1 MTCRAEEIL
10 GSSWTVLVD
19 GNHTDSLESL
29 RYRLCE
35 LGTLKTIVDF
45 WSFWNSFGGE
55 NDLLERLPQTCNI
68 RMFRSIVNTANPVND
83 LYLRWGGKWIID
95 CAPQDIARA
104 FFMLLIAGATENV
117 SENCI
122 GIVLSKNQKE
132 FTITVWTKQFD
143 ASDEMNLK
151 MILGSTCEDSVYE
164 RLRGPD
170 ENDPPDE
177 IISLRIPASGPR
189 KKIKMKEFKLLQN
202 HESALIMPKS
212 LENFKWSDI
221 FKSSSGKD
229 SSRPAVVD
237 PKYSSVVDT
246 LVAEYNPYFDFEV
259 VPDLNPARQQLLNAE
274 GCVVCGKQFVSE
286 YEGKY
291 MILRCKLLH
300 CQHVIVLDDL
310 QEKNINVLKKYHCT
324 SFFDVYRVNQD
335 DPSMS
340 PFPRDPLGTKR
351 QCALRLQVC
360 HLLNDKMLLDL
371 AFGQENHLST
381 LQDTRSGVEF
391 LQVSLPDPTNDGLVQ
406 TAKDAGNY
414 PGVNYFKILRARFV
428 VSVKDHLTGYVHDA
442 NFDLTSNV
450 SNGACFK
457 LRHEDQQSGNS
468 VTIGLVRT
476 HIKGEGDVNVIK
488 FVRYDFNADARALA
502 KDASHGPQRH
512 YVHIP
517 SHAPMTM
524 SPTTGSREPP
534 NFPNSPHDFN
544 DNHGRPNEAPV
555 VMRSKGY
562 PRGGPP
568 RHLGPPPDSVAHA
581 KLSESSGGMPPNHR
595 LVCRTPPSPSDLYTN
610 PYHQSQRS
618 PHQSFHGS
626 HGYPPHLSIDH
637 PTMGPPPNHRSPRS
651 PASRSEHLPPSYHHR
666 DLQHEEHT
674 MERMVARHQ
683 ASPRGYEHVM
693 DPNSAERP
701 PPHSPHRSRH
711 PSMGYSPHGPPPG
724 HHGPPAHSPPG
735 HGHAGPHPASPN
747 RGSHSSP
754 HPHSPHA
761 QNAAMRKGSYGPG
774 RGMGGPGYNT
784 SFPQVNDRA
793 EEDEN
798 AISHLIGRVV
808 YLAKSES
815 GSRFVQ
821 EKVGNPRYLKVF
833 FQEMKKRLPEL
844 MTDNFGHYA
853 VETLFTHCS
862 SNQRI
867 TLLQNLGPSLPNV
880 ACHKQGSFSVQ
891 SLINAISS
899 KEEILLMKDYL
910 KRELHRIILSC
921 PGHYVILRFITRFG
935 WPCSDFVSDLLA
947 SNVVGFATDHYG
959 LRVMKATFD
968 SASPGAKL
976 EKNREGAHNG
986 QRRLF
991 DAVVEHTN
999 SLAENQYGNYI
1010 IQHLFDIG
1018 SPSTT
1023 DQVKQK
1029 MVGRYVR
1036 YSKQKFSSNVVEKCL
1051 KHSAQEYSK
1060 DRNWSSQIVQELLGS
1075 AKELISDKYGNY
1087 CLQTALST
1095 IADNPQLVI
1104 EFIVT
1109 VKPHLEGLRVNV
1121 RNKWGK
1127 LLAVAQ
1133 QSANSHIVVES
1144 TAV

>member
-1 MTCRAEEIL
+1 MNSKAEEL

-19 GNHTDSLESL
+19 GNSTDELANL

-45 WSFWNSFGGE
+45 WRFWNSFGGE
-55 NDLLERLPQTCNI
+55 NDLIERLPQTCNI
-68 RMFRSIVNTANPVND
+68 RMFRSNVNLSNAQND
-83 LYLRWGGKWIID
+83 PYLRWGGKWIVD

-104 FFMLLIAGATENV
+104 FFMLLIASATENV

-122 GIVLSKNQKE
+122 GVVLSKNQKD
-132 FTITVWTKQFD
+132 FSITVWTKQFHE
-143 ASDEMNLK
+143 SDEMNLK
-151 MILGSTCEDSVYE
+151 MIMGSICDDLVYKPLQE
-164 RLRGPD
+164 EI
-170 ENDPPDE
+170 ENDPQ
-177 IISLRIPASGPR
+177 RKIPSQGPR
-189 KKIKMKEFKLLQN
+189 KKIKTKEFKRLQN
-202 HESALIMPKS
+202 HETALVMPKS
-212 LENFKWSDI
+212 LENFKWGDI
-221 FKSSSGKD
+221 FKPGSSKEAT
-229 SSRPAVVD
+229 RPTIVD
-237 PKYSSVVDT
+237 PKYSGVVDT
-246 LVAEYNPYFDFEV
+246 LVGEFNPYFDFEV
-259 VPDLNPARQQLLNAE
+259 VPDLNRARQQLLSAE
-274 GCVVCGKQFVSE
+274 GCVVCGKQYIPE
-286 YEGKY
+286 YQGKY

-300 CQHVIVLDDL
+300 CQHIIVLDDL

-324 SFFDVYRVNQD
+324 SFFDVFRVNQD

-351 QCALRLQVC
+351 QCALRLQLC

-371 AFGQENHLST
+371 AFGQEKHLST
-381 LQDTRSGVEF
+381 LKDARTGVEF
-391 LQVSLPDPTNDGLVQ
+391 LQVSLPDPSNDVLVQ

-414 PGVNYFKILRARFV
+414 VGPNFFKILRARFV
-428 VSVKDHLTGYVHDA
+428 VSVKDNITGFVHDA

-457 LRHEDQQSGNS
+457 LRHVDQQSGNS

-476 HIKGEGDVNVIK
+476 HIEGEGDVTVIK
-488 FVRYDFNADARALA
+488 FVRYDFADTNPPPEH
-502 KDASHGPQRH
+502 SQI
-512 YVHIP
+512 YVNIP
-517 SHAPMTM
+517 SHATMTM
-524 SPTTGSREPP
+524 SPTPQGREPAHAYGRI
-534 NFPNSPHDFN
+534 HDYP
-544 DNHGRPNEAPV
+544 DSAGPEPP
-555 VMRSKGY
+555 MRSKNY
-562 PRGGPP
+562 RSP
-568 RHLGPPPDSVAHA
+568 RHPGPPPDSANMPLNDV
-581 KLSESSGGMPPNHR
+581 GGMPPNHR

-610 PYHQSQRS
+610 PYAGS
-618 PHQSFHGS
+618 PHQSYAPP

-637 PTMGPPPNHRSPRS
+637 PRGPPPPRPS
-651 PASRSEHLPPSYHHR
+651 SARGEHHPSFHGR
-666 DLQHEEHT
+666 DLHHEEQV
-674 MERMVARHQ
+674 MERMAARHG
-683 ASPRGYEHVM
+683 ASPRYPV
-693 DPNSAERP
+693 DTIIDA
-701 PPHSPHRSRH
+701 PPHSPHRGRH
-711 PSMGYSPHGPPPG
+711 PGMGYGHGPGHGPGGHGQHGPPPG
-724 HHGPPAHSPPG
+724 HHGPSAGRAHS
-735 HGHAGPHPASPN
+735 
-747 RGSHSSP
+747 
-754 HPHSPHA
+754 HSPHA
-761 QNAAMRKGSYGPG
+761 PSSMRKGSYG
-774 RGMGGPGYNT
+774 RGMGPAPGYDASGFSPMGNNR
-784 SFPQVNDRA
+784 V
-793 EEDEN
+793 EEDET

-899 KEEILLMKDYL
+899 KEEIMLMKDYL

-947 SNVVGFATDHYG
+947 NNVVGFATDHYG

-968 SASPGAKL
+968 SATPGAKL
-976 EKNREGAHNG
+976 EK
-986 QRRLF
+986 QQMLF

-1018 SPSTT
+1018 TPSIT

-1060 DRNWSSQIVQELLGS
+1060 ERNWSSQIVQELLGS

-1087 CLQTALST
+1087 CLQTALHT
-1095 IADNPQLVI
+1095 IADNPPLVI
-1104 EFIVT
+1104 EFIAAVE
-1109 VKPHLEGLRVNV
+1109 PHLEGLRVNV

-1133 QSANSHIVVES
+1133 QSANVS

>member
-1 MTCRAEEIL
+1 
-10 GSSWTVLVD
+10 
-19 GNHTDSLESL
+19 
-29 RYRLCE
+29 
-35 LGTLKTIVDF
+35 
-45 WSFWNSFGGE
+45 
-55 NDLLERLPQTCNI
+55 
-68 RMFRSIVNTANPVND
+68 
-83 LYLRWGGKWIID
+83 
-95 CAPQDIARA
+95 
-104 FFMLLIAGATENV
+104 
-117 SENCI
+117 
-122 GIVLSKNQKE
+122 
-132 FTITVWTKQFD
+132 
-143 ASDEMNLK
+143 
-151 MILGSTCEDSVYE
+151 
-164 RLRGPD
+164 
-170 ENDPPDE
+170 
-177 IISLRIPASGPR
+177 
-189 KKIKMKEFKLLQN
+189 
-202 HESALIMPKS
+202 
-212 LENFKWSDI
+212 
-221 FKSSSGKD
+221 
-229 SSRPAVVD
+229 
-237 PKYSSVVDT
+237 
-246 LVAEYNPYFDFEV
+246 
-259 VPDLNPARQQLLNAE
+259 
-274 GCVVCGKQFVSE
+274 
-286 YEGKY
+286 
-291 MILRCKLLH
+291 
-300 CQHVIVLDDL
+300 
-310 QEKNINVLKKYHCT
+310 
-324 SFFDVYRVNQD
+324 
-335 DPSMS
+335 
-340 PFPRDPLGTKR
+340 
-351 QCALRLQVC
+351 
-360 HLLNDKMLLDL
+360 
-371 AFGQENHLST
+371 
-381 LQDTRSGVEF
+381 
-391 LQVSLPDPTNDGLVQ
+391 
-406 TAKDAGNY
+406 
-414 PGVNYFKILRARFV
+414 
-428 VSVKDHLTGYVHDA
+428 
-442 NFDLTSNV
+442 
-450 SNGACFK
+450 
-457 LRHEDQQSGNS
+457 
-468 VTIGLVRT
+468 
-476 HIKGEGDVNVIK
+476 
-488 FVRYDFNADARALA
+488 
-502 KDASHGPQRH
+502 
-512 YVHIP
+512 
-517 SHAPMTM
+517 
-524 SPTTGSREPP
+524 
-534 NFPNSPHDFN
+534 
-544 DNHGRPNEAPV
+544 
-555 VMRSKGY
+555 
-562 PRGGPP
+562 
-568 RHLGPPPDSVAHA
+568 
-581 KLSESSGGMPPNHR
+581 
-595 LVCRTPPSPSDLYTN
+595 
-610 PYHQSQRS
+610 
-618 PHQSFHGS
+618 
-626 HGYPPHLSIDH
+626 
-637 PTMGPPPNHRSPRS
+637 
-651 PASRSEHLPPSYHHR
+651 
-666 DLQHEEHT
+666 
-674 MERMVARHQ
+674 
-683 ASPRGYEHVM
+683 
-693 DPNSAERP
+693 
-701 PPHSPHRSRH
+701 
-711 PSMGYSPHGPPPG
+711 
-724 HHGPPAHSPPG
+724 
-735 HGHAGPHPASPN
+735 
-747 RGSHSSP
+747 
-754 HPHSPHA
+754 
-761 QNAAMRKGSYGPG
+761 MRKGSYGPG

-976 EKNREGAHNG
+976 EK
-986 QRRLF
+986 LF

-1095 IADNPQLVI
+1095 IADNPPLVI